1 MLEELRKKTEHGM
14 TGAMQHLHQ
23 DLASVR
29 TGKANPALLDS
40 IQVDYFGQRV
50 PLKQVASIA
59 VPDPRLITIQ
69 PWDRSVVGEIEK
81 AIMASELGLMPQTD
95 GQLIRLPIP
104 PLTGERR
111 KELVKVVK
119 RMGEDAKVAIRN
131 VRRHA
136 NEELKQLEK
145 KHELSEDNM
154 HTKAQE
160 IQKLTDEY
168 ISKVDEAVVAKE
180 KEILEI

>member
-1 MLEELRKKTEHGM
+1 MLEELQKKTEHAM
-14 TGAMQHLHQ
+14 AGAMEHLHHE
-23 DLASVR
+23 LATVR

-40 IQVDYFGQRV
+40 IQIDYFGQRV

-69 PWDRSVVGEIEK
+69 PWDRSVVAEITK
-81 AIMASELGLMPQTD
+81 AIQASELGLTPQAD

-111 KELVKVVK
+111 TELVKVVK
-119 RMGEDAKVAIRN
+119 RMGEDVKVAIRN
-131 VRRHA
+131 VRRHS
-136 NEELKQLEK
+136 NDELKKLQKE
-145 KHELSEDNM
+145 HELSEDNM
-154 HTKAQE
+154 HTKVQE
-160 IQKLTDEY
+160 IQKLTDDY
-168 ISKVDEAVVAKE
+168 ISKVDVVVAAKE

>member
-1 MLEELRKKTEHGM
+1 MLEELRKKTEQGM
-14 TGAMQHLHQ
+14 AGAMQHLHQ
-23 DLASVR
+23 DLATVR

-69 PWDRSVVGEIEK
+69 PWDRSVVSEIEK
-81 AIMASELGLMPQTD
+81 AIMASELGLMPQSD

-119 RMGEDAKVAIRN
+119 RMGEETKVAVRN

-136 NEELKQLEK
+136 NEELKRLEK
-145 KHELSEDNM
+145 QHELSEDNM

-168 ISKVDEAVVAKE
+168 ISKVDEAVAAKE

>member
-1 MLEELRKKTEHGM
+1 MLEELHKKTEHGM
-14 TGAMQHLHQ
+14 VGAMEHLHQ
-23 DLASVR
+23 ELASVR

-40 IQVDYFGQRV
+40 IHVEYFGQRV

-69 PWDRSVVGEIEK
+69 PWDRSVVSDIEK
-81 AIMASELGLMPQTD
+81 AIMTSELGLTPQSD

-119 RMGEDAKVAIRN
+119 RMGEDARVAIRN

-136 NEELKQLEK
+136 NDELKRLEK
-145 KHELSEDNM
+145 EHELSQDNM
-154 HTKAQE
+154 HTKSQE
-160 IQKLTDEY
+160 IQKMTDDY
-168 ISKVDEAVVAKE
+168 ISKVDEVLAAKE